1 MTEPLFYNDKIQVG
15 NKTMLHRTLIERRV
29 CRFSHLLHEHGTF
42 LSLDVFNRKYGLD
55 TDFLPYNGCVHT
67 VNCTKSLDINV
78 PSNKFSNLR
87 KSLTMMCKV
96 YEGTN
101 VYYDT
106 LVENESKPKCCIKWN
121 STLSKNI
128 YWYTA
133 FYKIENNNNNKN
145 NNKNKQNN
153 NTQMHH
159 INWNDFRCV

>member
-1 MTEPLFYNDKIQVG
+1 MTEPLFYNDKIQVR
-15 NKTMLHRTLIERRV
+15 TMFERRV
-29 CRFSHLLHEHGTF
+29 CRFSHLLHDLETF
-42 LSLDVFNRKYGLD
+42 LSLDEFNRKYRLN

-67 VNCTKSLDINV
+67 VNYTENLDINV
-78 PSNKFSNLR
+78 QSNKISNLR

-101 VYYDT
+101 VYYAI
-106 LVENESKPKCCIKWN
+106 LVENESKPKCCFKWN

-145 NNKNKQNN
+145 NN
-153 NTQMHH
+153 TQMHH
-159 INWNDFRCV
+159 IN